1 MPQAISLPAPALRT
15 ADTPQPPTTPT
26 MPGAAPAPAP
36 SSAPAPLNLALPRA
50 ASAPWRTR
58 NPVLDDERANSNPLA
73 RQTVEARIAAA
84 LGGSDQVTE
93 ERLDDGRIR
102 LRRGSQCVLAH
113 PNRAER
119 IDPFNSS
126 VLPKLR
132 GLEKC

>member
-15 ADTPQPPTTPT
+15 ADTPQPPTTPAT
-26 MPGAAPAPAP
+26 TGAAPAL
-36 SSAPAPLNLALPRA
+36 SPAPLNLALPRA

-73 RQTVEARIAAA
+73 RQTVEARIAAV

-102 LRRGSQCVLAH
+102 LRRGGQCVVAH

-126 VLPKLR
+126 VLPKLK